1 MRTDAER
8 CEILVRW
15 MEVSCSPDDAGATGL
30 TQVEAKTMLDFVEAC
45 EAGYRLGLRGR
56 ELVDS
61 AMNAVRF
68 DEEPEK
74 ACEVTEQ
81 MVAERQ
87 DRERLDDLERF
98 VDDGDLDYIRGEED
112 SGAKFFVI
120 QLDGSR
126 GYANGKG
133 VSLRSA
139 LDNLRDVL
147 DARDDARAAL
157 SRVPE
162 A

>member
-1 MRTDAER
+1 MRTDTERLEWLLSALSEADADVAAKR
-8 CEILVRW
+8 CEAL
-15 MEVSCSPDDAGATGL
+15 
-30 TQVEAKTMLDFVEAC
+30 
-45 EAGYRLGLRGR
+45 EAGSNLGLRGR
-56 ELVDS
+56 ELLES

-74 ACEVTEQ
+74 AREVTEQ
-81 MVAERQ
+81 MVGERQ

-98 VDDGDLDYIRGEED
+98 LDDGDLDYIRGEED

-120 QLDGSR
+120 RLDGSR
-126 GYANGKG
+126 RYASGKG

-147 DARDDARAAL
+147 DARDQARDAAAAQ
-157 SRVPE
+157 VPE